1 MRHYFLLL
9 LAVIAVS
16 CNDGPKKTYRPESIG
31 AINSVGVVIENNLW
45 EGPVGDKIREHFA
58 APVVG
63 LTWDEPVFSLEQM
76 PQKVFTGTTRYRRA
90 VLFVD
95 IDTVNVAH
103 MKSDLYA
110 APQRIGVI
118 KGRTQEEIIE
128 NIDSHADEII
138 ASIKEMEL
146 EETQRRFL
154 RSLNKDR
161 LLEEKFGVTFRL
173 PSIYKL
179 GKQEDNFVWIDREI
193 QKGSMNIIAYEIPFN
208 ALNNDSTLVVDFI
221 RMRDSIGEKYIPGPD
236 MRDKKTYMTT
246 EDAFAPHFFK
256 TEIDG
261 HQALEV
267 RSIWD
272 MENYPMAG
280 PFATFVIDDEKND
293 RKLVVEGF
301 TFAPATNKRDYM
313 FELEAILRTIEFKK

>member
-1 MRHYFLLL
+1 M
-9 LAVIAVS
+9 LALIAFS

-128 NIDSHADEII
+128 NIDSHADEFI
-138 ASIKEMEL
+138 AAIKEMEL
-146 EETQRRFL
+146 DETQRRFL

-193 QKGSMNIIAYEIPFN
+193 QKGSMNIIAYQIPFN
-208 ALNNDSTLVVDFI
+208 SLNNDSTLGVDFI

-236 MRDKKTYMTT
+236 MKDKKTYMTT
-246 EDAFAPHFFK
+246 EDAFAPHFFQ

-261 HQALEV
+261 HQAMEV

-280 PFATFVIDDEKND
+280 PFVTFVIDDEKND

>member
-1 MRHYFLLL
+1 MKYIYFLLTAL
-9 LAVIAVS
+9 LLVS
-16 CNDGPKKTYRPESIG
+16 CNDGPKKKYKPESIG
-31 AINSVGVVIENNLW
+31 AINSLGVVIENDLW
-45 EGPVGDKIREHFA
+45 EGPVGDKLREHFA

-63 LTWDEPVFSLEQM
+63 LTWDEPLFSMEQM

-90 VLFVD
+90 ALFVSL
-95 IDTVNVAH
+95 DTVNAAH
-103 MKSDLYA
+103 LKTDLYA
-110 APQRIGVI
+110 APQKIGVI
-118 KGRTQEEIIE
+118 LGRNQEELLENIE
-128 NIDSHADEII
+128 NHAEEFI
-138 ASIKEMEL
+138 AAIKNMEL
-146 EETQRRFL
+146 EQTQKRFL
-154 RSLNKDR
+154 RSLNKDK

-193 QKGSMNIIAYEIPFN
+193 QKGSMNIIAYQIPWKS
-208 ALNNDSTLVVDFI
+208 LDNDSTLVTDFI
-221 RMRDSIGEKYIPGPD
+221 RLRDSIGEKYIPGPD
-236 MRDKKTYMTT
+236 MLDKKTYMTT
-246 EDAFAPHFFK
+246 EDAFAPHFFE

-261 HQALEV
+261 HRALEA

-280 PFATFVIDDEKND
+280 PFMTFVIDDEENN

-313 FELEAILRTIEFKK
+313 FELEAILRTIKFK

>member
-1 MRHYFLLL
+1 MRHYYFLLL
-9 LAVIAVS
+9 AFLVIA
-16 CNDGPKKTYRPESIG
+16 CNDGPKKTYKPESIG
-31 AINSVGVVIENNLW
+31 AINSLGVVINNDLW

-58 APVVG
+58 APVIG
-63 LTWDEPVFSLEQM
+63 LTWDEPLFSLEQM
-76 PQKVFTGTTRYRRA
+76 PQKVFTTTTRYRRA

-103 MKSDLYA
+103 IKSDLYA
-110 APQRIGVI
+110 APQKIGVI

-128 NIDSHADEII
+128 NLDNYSDQII
-138 ASIKEMEL
+138 AAIKEMEL
-146 EETQRRFL
+146 EETQKRFL

-193 QKGSMNIIAYEIPFN
+193 QKGSMNIIAYQIPFDR
-208 ALNNDSTLVVDFI
+208 LNNDSTLVTDFI
-221 RMRDSIGEKYIPGPD
+221 RMRDSIGEKYIPGAD
-236 MRDKKTYMTT
+236 MREKKTYMTT
-246 EDAFAPHFFK
+246 EDAFAPHFFE

-261 HQALEV
+261 HSALEV

-280 PFATFVIDDEKND
+280 PFMTFVIDDEKND

-313 FELEAILRTIEFKK
+313 FELEAILRTIKFK

>member
-1 MRHYFLLL
+1 MRHYYFLFLALL
-9 LAVIAVS
+9 AVS
-16 CNDGPKKTYRPESIG
+16 CNEGPKKSYKPQSIG
-31 AINSVGVVIENNLW
+31 AINSLGVVISNNLW

-58 APVVG
+58 APVIG

-76 PQKVFTGTTRYRRA
+76 PYKVFTATTRYRRA

-103 MKSDLYA
+103 IKSDLYA
-110 APQRIGVI
+110 APQKIGVI
-118 KGRTQEEIIE
+118 KGRTEQEIIDNIEVHAEEIIT
-128 NIDSHADEII
+128 A
-138 ASIKEMEL
+138 IKEMEM
-146 EETQRRFL
+146 EETQKRFL

-161 LLEEKFGVTFRL
+161 LLEAKFGVTFRL
-173 PSIYKL
+173 PSIYKV

-193 QKGSMNIIAYEIPFN
+193 QKGSMNIIAYQIPFN
-208 ALNNDSTLVVDFI
+208 SLSNDSTLVSDFI

-236 MRDKKTYMTT
+236 MKDKKTYMTT
-246 EDAFAPHFFK
+246 EDAFAPHFFE

-261 HQALEV
+261 HRALEV

-280 PFATFVIDDEKND
+280 PFMTFVIDDEQNN

-313 FELEAILRTIEFKK
+313 FELEAILRTIKFK